1 MVLARSYQNLKL
13 LLDLIPDRIF
23 LLDKNGVIID
33 YQGPEN
39 PFYNMSKEE
48 FIGKRYKDIL
58 PPKIVRQWDKTIKKA
73 FLTQK
78 IEKCRLHIPEKGE
91 YKKFECRV
99 NPKNVDYVAVIL
111 REIEAEDQPK
121 MNEYLIKIADE
132 ASIIGYWDWDMKT
145 GELRCSDQ
153 VYNIYGIDKNTS
165 DRSYIPFWDR
175 IPKQDKKNFVSKIQK
190 SIESDQ
196 PFNMEHKINLPNGN
210 EKIVYSHGWVFK
222 DTNGEPIRIIGILHD
237 VTEKKR
243 LKNETLKQKLM
254 LDVIMEGIADPIFII
269 DKEYNIIRLN
279 NACVKYFKLNKIQK
293 EKLGKC
299 YHHLLK
305 EKEVC
310 QDCVVTKILS
320 QGESYS
326 IKRKRGDR
334 IENVM
339 FYPLF
344 LKKGEIDGV
353 MIFIK
358 DITEGVEKER
368 QMLQTDRMTTLGT
381 LVSAVAH
388 EINNPNNFI
397 VLNIPIIKEL
407 WKEVI
412 PILDK
417 YQQEYED
424 FTLVGM
430 SYREIR
436 NEIPSIINYIEEGS
450 KRIQKIV
457 QNLKD
462 YARIPSNEIDKKVN
476 INDVLKNAIMLLG
489 NQIKKATKHFI
500 VNLKEDIPY
509 VRGNFQNLEQVFIN
523 LIQNACQALTDPN
536 QKIEVNSFY
545 DKEKKNIIVKI
556 KDEGIGIS
564 ENLLPKIMEPFFTTK
579 AKRGGTGLGLSVA
592 KNIVQRHAGKIEVQS
607 KYKEGS
613 IFSVILP
620 SYDAKKLKKILIID
634 DDKDIR
640 YILRSAFESEGRY
653 KVLEASSAIEASFIL
668 SQEMPDLI
676 ILDIMM
682 PHINGVEVCRL
693 LKDEERFRDIKV
705 IIITGYPASK
715 ELAQVKEMGFK
726 EIFEKPLSIKELIK
740 RVEEL
745 IK

>member
-1 MVLARSYQNLKL
+1 MVRNQNVRL
-13 LLDLIPDRIF
+13 LLNLIPDRIF
-23 LLDKNGVIID
+23 LLDKKGVIID

-39 PFYNMSKEE
+39 PFYDMSKEE

-58 PPKIVRQWDKTIKKA
+58 PPKIVRQLDKTIKKA

-91 YKKFECRV
+91 YKRFECRV
-99 NPKNVDYVAVIL
+99 NPKNIDYVLVIL
-111 REIEAEDQPK
+111 REIETVDRPNMTYRKRLKKEILKKKVMLETVMEGITEPI
-121 MNEYLIKIADE
+121 LIIDE
-132 ASIIGYWDWDMKT
+132 K
-145 GELRCSDQ
+145 
-153 VYNIYGIDKNTS
+153 YN
-165 DRSYIPFWDR
+165 
-175 IPKQDKKNFVSKIQK
+175 
-190 SIESDQ
+190 
-196 PFNMEHKINLPNGN
+196 
-210 EKIVYSHGWVFK
+210 
-222 DTNGEPIRIIGILHD
+222 IRIINTSCGRYLKLN
-237 VTEKKR
+237 TKKR
-243 LKNETLKQKLM
+243 K
-254 LDVIMEGIADPIFII
+254 A
-269 DKEYNIIRLN
+269 
-279 NACVKYFKLNKIQK
+279 
-293 EKLGKC
+293 LGKC
-299 YHHLLK
+299 YSRIFK
-305 EKEVC
+305 KGRVC
-310 QDCVVTKILS
+310 ENCVASKVISEGK
-320 QGESYS
+320 SYS

-358 DITEGVEKER
+358 DITEEAEKER

-397 VLNIPIIKEL
+397 ILNIPIIKEL

-424 FTLVGM
+424 FTLAGM

-436 NEIPSIINYIEEGS
+436 NEIPSIITYIEEGS

-500 VNLKEDIPY
+500 VNLKEDIPD
-509 VRGNFQNLEQVFIN
+509 VKGNFQNLEQVFIN

-564 ENLLPKIMEPFFTTK
+564 EDLLPKIMEPFFTTK

-592 KNIVQRHAGKIEVQS
+592 KNIVQRHAGKIDVQS

-613 IFSVILP
+613 TFSVILP

-640 YILRSAFESEGRY
+640 NILRSAFESEGGY

-693 LKDEERFRDIKV
+693 LKDEERFRDVKV
-705 IIITGYPASK
+705 IIITGYPTSK

-726 EIFEKPLSIKELIK
+726 EIFEKPLSIKELLK